1 MKGRPVSVI
10 LATGARY
17 ILPLML
23 LFAFFIL
30 LRGHNEP
37 GGGFIGGL
45 VVACGFALFALAYSV
60 ADARQILRV
69 DPIRLIGWGLLI
81 ALVSGLFSLLL
92 GLPFMTGLW
101 PDFAIPA
108 IGKVGTPTIF
118 DVGVFLVVIGV
129 ILNVVFSLAES

>member
-1 MKGRPVSVI
+1 MNERPASVI
-10 LATGARY
+10 FATGARY

-45 VVACGFALFALAYSV
+45 VVACGFALFSLAYSV

-69 DPIRLIGWGLLI
+69 EPIQLIGWGLLI
-81 ALVSGLFSLLL
+81 ALFSGLPALLL

>member
-1 MKGRPVSVI
+1 MKERPASVI

-45 VVACGFALFALAYSV
+45 IVACGFSLFALAYSV
-60 ADARQILRV
+60 ADARRILRV
-69 DPIRLIGWGLLI
+69 EPIQLIGWGLLI
-81 ALVSGLFSLLL
+81 ALISGLPALVI
-92 GLPFMTGLW
+92 GLPYMTGLW
-101 PDFAIPA
+101 PDFTVPA
-108 IGKVGTPTIF
+108 IGKVGTPTLF
-118 DVGVFLVVIGV
+118 DIGVFMVVIGV

>member
-45 VVACGFALFALAYSV
+45 VVACGFSLFALAYSV

-69 DPIRLIGWGLLI
+69 DPIQLIGWGLLI

-92 GLPFMTGLW
+92 GSPFMTGLW
-101 PDFAIPA
+101 PDFVIPA